1 VQYESLGSESIAVA
15 RTGAKSRWPIH
26 SCSVRIGTPAAAMRV
41 PKVWRRSWVREDEV
55 VVAAQPRSPVMGVE
69 LGEQPVG
76 DRHRARRAA

>member
-1 VQYESLGSESIAVA
+1 
-15 RTGAKSRWPIH
+15 
-26 SCSVRIGTPAAAMRV
+26 MRV